1 MLMPIFFLRG
11 GGGGGVNKVHYGL
24 CEDGESKNL
33 SHLNACIRIHPV
45 CVNFEKHYSF
55 IIHTRGTNY

>member
-1 MLMPIFFLRG
+1 MVYVKMVNPKIKVIFIA
-11 GGGGGVNKVHYGL
+11 Y
-24 CEDGESKNL
+24 
-33 SHLNACIRIHPV
+33 IHPV